1 VGAHHAEEVR
11 TGELPGVLDKLLEP
25 VPCPL
30 RLLDRVNF
38 GAQVWSLGSS
48 GLIKSRTRATPF
60 QILMQLAF
68 QESRSLIS
76 SSKCFLV
83 FTLSTINQA

>member
-1 VGAHHAEEVR
+1 MHHAEDVC

-25 VPCPL
+25 VPRPL
-30 RLLDRVNF
+30 RLLDRSQLCAR
-38 GAQVWSLGSS
+38 GWSSGSS
-48 GLIKSRTRATPF
+48 GLIKSRTGATPF
-60 QILMQLAF
+60 QILMLLAF

-83 FTLSTINQA
+83 FTLSTVNQAGG